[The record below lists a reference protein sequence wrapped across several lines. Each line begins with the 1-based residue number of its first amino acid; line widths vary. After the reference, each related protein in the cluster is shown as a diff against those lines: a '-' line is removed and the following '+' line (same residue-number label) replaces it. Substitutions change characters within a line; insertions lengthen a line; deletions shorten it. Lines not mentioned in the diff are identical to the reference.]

1 MTREERSEKQEAIRN
16 NVIVHRKGAKLAKGK
31 LRRGDPPDRPY

>member
-16 NVIVHRKGAKLAKGK
+16 NVIVHRKGAKLAKLLFFNSK
-31 LRRGDPPDRPY
+31 